1 MAEEYGDEPASKTSD
16 EMDDLTRKLKAWVID
31 DMPKVVKWREEA
43 RTSFGFYAGGEKQWD
58 EKDINK
64 LREKNRPV
72 MTFNRTA
79 PLVNAV
85 VGSEINNR
93 REVQYIPRE
102 EGDALADEVLTAAG
116 EWFRDQTSAEDE
128 ESDAFEDTVITG
140 MGWTDTRLDFEC
152 EPDGAPIVERMDN
165 LKMGWDANAS
175 KPNLKD
181 AQRLWYV
188 CEKPYHEV
196 QDMFPNVDR
205 TLLCASWAKTLMED
219 PGKPHDQDK
228 ADNYE
233 GDQQEFVGDWR
244 RKMCTLV
251 EIRWFEKV
259 PYYRGPALDQFG
271 MPTQEPKEYSEQ
283 QIKLL
288 RKTYPDFPAV
298 RQYKKIVK
306 RAFLGKQVLA
316 EPDQPLVPPGMFG
329 WECITGY
336 RDKIDGQFYG
346 IVRAVIDPQRWSNKF
361 FSQVMYLLNSQSKG
375 GLLAEKGAFDDPRQ
389 AEDSWAKS
397 DAITWLKDGALGGV
411 NPAVKEKPTAQFP
424 TGFFALFN
432 ESKEAISQVTGLSP
446 EFLGTREVDQAGVLE
461 YQRKQ
466 SSLNLLASLFNALRR
481 YRKRQGQTMLYLI
494 QNYLSDGRL
503 IRIVGEGKA
512 RYVPLAKREAADAQY
527 DIIVDDAPTSP
538 NEKERTWGVLLQLMP
553 FVKQFMTPETTLEVL
568 EYSPLPASLVQKW
581 KDKAE
586 KAAQEAAQNPPPPS
600 PEEIKA
606 QTMQAKGQL
615 DMQAKQMDMAADAKN
630 AQMDSAGKMLDLFIK
645 GKAAEI
651 DLALGT
657 QKAQIDAGRLAI
669 QERQNEIRA
678 QNANSRRG
686 SSAD

>member
-1 MAEEYGDEPASKTSD
+1 MAEEYSD
-16 EMDDLTRKLKAWVID
+16 AVEAKSSAETDDLTRKLKSWVTD
-31 DMPKVVKWREEA
+31 DMPKVVKWRETAREA
-43 RTSFGFYAGGEKQWD
+43 FGFKSGSGQWSQED
-58 EKDINK
+58 EQV
-64 LREKNRPV
+64 LREKRRPK

-102 EGDALADEVLTAAG
+102 EGDALADEILTAAG

-128 ESDAFEDTVITG
+128 ESDAFEDTVVTG

-152 EPDGAPIVERMDN
+152 SPDGEPVVERLDN
-165 LKMGWDANAS
+165 LMMGWDCNAKKAN
-175 KPNLKD
+175 LTD
-181 AQRLWYV
+181 AQRFWYI
-188 CEKPYHEV
+188 CEKPYGEV
-196 QDMFPNVDR
+196 QDMFPKVPKE
-205 TLLCASWAKTLMED
+205 LLDASWARTLNQD

-228 ADNYE
+228 ADLYE
-233 GDQQEFVGDWR
+233 GDQGSFTGDWR
-244 RKMCTLV
+244 RKMCTIV
-251 EIRWFEKV
+251 EIRWLEKM
-259 PYYRGPALDQFG
+259 PYYRGPSIDANG
-271 MPTQEPKEYSEQ
+271 MPTMEPREYSEQ
-283 QIKLL
+283 QLKLV
-288 RKTYPDFPAV
+288 RKQYPDFPAV
-298 RQYKKIVK
+298 RQYKKVLK
-306 RAFLGKQVLA
+306 RAFVGKQLLA
-316 EPDQPLVPPGMFG
+316 EPDQPLAPAGMFG

-336 RDKIDGQFYG
+336 YDKIEGQFYG

-375 GLLAEKGAFDDPRQ
+375 GLLAEKSAFDDPRQ
-389 AEDSWAKS
+389 AEESWSKS
-397 DAITWLKDGALGGV
+397 DAITFLKDGSLSGQ
-411 NPAVKEKPTAQFP
+411 NPRVKEKPTAQFP

-481 YRKRQGQTMLYLI
+481 YRKRQGKVMLFLI

-503 IRIVGEGKA
+503 IRIVGDGKA
-512 RYVPLAKREAADAQY
+512 RYVPLVKRADAEY

-568 EYSPLPASLVQKW
+568 KYSPLPASLVQKW
-581 KDKAE
+581 EDKARE
-586 KAAQEAAQNPPPPS
+586 EAEAAARNPPPPS

-606 QTMQAKGQL
+606 QTVREKGQL
-615 DMQAKQMDMAADAKN
+615 DIAAKQMDIQADQQS
-630 AQMDSAGKMLDLFIK
+630 AQIDAAGKMLDLFVK
-645 GKAAEI
+645 GKEAEI

-657 QKAQIDAGRLAI
+657 QKAMNDAARIAGQAEQNAI
-669 QERQNEIRA
+669 RQ
-678 QNANSRRG
+678 QNANTRRG
-686 SSAD
+686 SQS

>member
-1 MAEEYGDEPASKTSD
+1 MAEDTSASTEADLKG
-16 EMDDLTRKLKAWVID
+16 EFDDLTRKLKSYVID
-31 DMPKVVKWREEA
+31 DMPKVVRWRAEA
-43 RTSFGFYAGGEKQWD
+43 RVAFGFKSGSGQWSD
-58 EKDINK
+58 EDKK
-64 LREKNRPV
+64 VLREKKRPE

-102 EGDALADEVLTAAG
+102 QGDAIADEMLTAAG
-116 EWFRDQTSAEDE
+116 EWFRDQSSAEDE
-128 ESDAFEDTVITG
+128 ESDAFEDTVTTG

-152 EPDGAPIVERMDN
+152 EADGAPVVERMDN
-165 LKMGWDANAS
+165 LKMGWDCNAT

-188 CEKPYHEV
+188 CEKPYGEV
-196 QDMFPNVDR
+196 QDMFPDVPKEMLN
-205 TLLCASWAKTLMED
+205 ASWAKTLMED
-219 PGKPHDQDK
+219 PAKPHDQDR
-228 ADNYE
+228 ADLYE

-244 RKMCTLV
+244 RKLCTLV
-251 EIRWFEKV
+251 EIRWLERQ
-259 PYYRGPALDQFG
+259 PYYRGPSLDANG
-271 MPTQEPKEYSEQ
+271 VPTAEPREYTEK
-283 QIKLL
+283 QIKLV
-288 RKTYPDFPAV
+288 RKQYPEFPAV
-298 RQYKKIVK
+298 RQYKKVVK
-306 RAFLGKQVLA
+306 RAFIGKQVLA
-316 EPDQPLVPPGMFG
+316 EPDQPLVPDGRFG

-336 RDKIDGQFYG
+336 YDKIEEQFYG

-375 GLLAEKGAFDDPRQ
+375 GLLAEKGAFEDPRQ
-389 AEDSWAKS
+389 AEESWAKS
-397 DAITWLKDGALGGV
+397 DAITYLANGALAGQ
-411 NPAVKEKPTAQFP
+411 NPRVKEKPTAQFP

-432 ESKEAISQVTGLSP
+432 EAKESISQVTGLSP

-466 SSLNLLASLFNALRR
+466 SSLNLLASLFNSLRR
-481 YRKRQGQTMLYLI
+481 YRKRQGKTMLYLI

-503 IRIVGEGKA
+503 IRIVGDGKA
-512 RYVPLAKREAADAQY
+512 QYVPLVKRANAEY

-581 KDKAE
+581 KEKAE
-586 KAAQEAAQNPPPPS
+586 QAAEAAKANPPPPT
-600 PEEIKA
+600 PEEIRA
-606 QTMQAKGQL
+606 QTVQAKGQL
-615 DMQAKQMDMAADAKN
+615 DIASKQMDMQADQQS
-630 AQMDSAGKMLDLFIK
+630 AQMDAAGKMLDLFVK
-645 GKAAEI
+645 GKEAEI

-657 QKAQIDAGRLAI
+657 QKAMNDAGRLAV